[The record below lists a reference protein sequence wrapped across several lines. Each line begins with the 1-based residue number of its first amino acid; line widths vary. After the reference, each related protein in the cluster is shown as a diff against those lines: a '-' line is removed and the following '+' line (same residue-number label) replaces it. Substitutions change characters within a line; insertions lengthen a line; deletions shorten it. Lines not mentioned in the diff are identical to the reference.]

1 MKRKFLEDLGLE
13 KDVVD
18 KVMSE
23 NGKDIEAA
31 KTELTTV
38 TAERDQLKKDVDDR
52 DKQIDTLKKSA
63 GDNEDLKKKIEDLQA
78 ENKAQKLNNAV
89 EKALTNAKALNL
101 TATRALLKDLDKAE
115 FAEDGTVKGLD
126 DQIKALQKGED
137 TKFLFAA
144 PDNKKS
150 KTKLTGVSPSDP
162 GDGKPTGITKQ
173 QFAKMSYKEKL
184 DLYNNDR
191 DTYNM
196 LTGRTSEDE

>member
-18 KVMSE
+18 KIMNE

-150 KTKLTGVSPSDP
+150 KTKFTGVSPSDP
-162 GDGKPTGITKQ
+162 GDDKPAGITKQ

-196 LTGRTSEDE
+196 LTGRTSEEE

>member
-18 KVMSE
+18 KIMNE

-101 TATRALLKDLDKAE
+101 TATRALLKDLDKA
-115 FAEDGTVKGLD
+115 
-126 DQIKALQKGED
+126 
-137 TKFLFAA
+137 
-144 PDNKKS
+144 
-150 KTKLTGVSPSDP
+150 
-162 GDGKPTGITKQ
+162 
-173 QFAKMSYKEKL
+173 
-184 DLYNNDR
+184 
-191 DTYNM
+191 
-196 LTGRTSEDE
+196 